1 MTIFKIKEHLMKSI
15 EKLAIHDLVEEE
27 LVKLMSGKGRK
38 ESKSGGS
45 GKTLSKKAKAK
56 SRATSSKL
64 KGKLSAKKAT
74 RHKQAKPHTKAQT
87 AKAKVKSIGKKIVRI
102 MGHGQFTVDTKIL
115 KKLSDIDSTIV
126 ALVNT
131 ERSDDIE
138 FKKRLSEL
146 NDTVMK
152 NGKQVDPREI
162 IKSDIIL
169 PSADLSIDE
178 AKRLFRGEGVVP
190 QI

>member
-1 MTIFKIKEHLMKSI
+1 MKTT
-15 EKLAIHDLVEEE
+15 EKLTIHDAVEEE

-38 ESKSGGS
+38 ENKSGAS

-56 SRATSSKL
+56 NRATPSKL
-64 KGKLSAKKAT
+64 KGKLRAKAT
-74 RHKQAKPHTKAQT
+74 RHKPSKPHTKAQT
-87 AKAKVKSIGKKIVRI
+87 AKAKVKSVGKKIVRI
-102 MGHGQFTVDTKIL
+102 MGHGQFAVDTKIL
-115 KKLSDIDSTIV
+115 KKLSDIDTTIV
-126 ALVNT
+126 ELVST
-131 ERSDDIE
+131 ERSDDFE
-138 FKKRLSEL
+138 FKKRLTEL

-190 QI
+190 EI